1 MSRSKKLIVTALFLI
16 GACILLYP
24 AVSNKLAERHQ
35 AEMISRYEQTV
46 EELPKTDMKSEWEKA
61 VKYNESVTGMSVEDP
76 FILGSGS
83 VLPGNYKDVL
93 NVEEKEGVMGYI
105 EIPAIDVMLPIY
117 HGVSE
122 RVLRRGVGHMET
134 TALPIGGKGTHSVL
148 ASHRGLSTAKL
159 FTDLD
164 RMKEGD
170 LFYIHVLDHL
180 LTYEVDQI
188 SVIEPEDTD
197 ALRPIADKEYITLL
211 TCTPYGVNSHRL
223 LVRGEKIC
231 DEIVKE
237 SEEKE
242 SDTAKKE
249 RDITDMVCD
258 LCVGQKE
265 KSREEKS
272 KKEKKMKRVRKQR
285 KLFIFGL
292 ILLLIGCGI
301 LLYPHIL
308 QKFYKIKTESMFRQF
323 EETTE
328 NVRDANPEK
337 YARLY
342 EEMKNYNEE
351 LIKNNQENLAD
362 PYAYA
367 NPAIRLEEYGVEDGI
382 AGYIKIPVMD
392 LELPLYLGANEENM
406 SKGAAQLTETSMPI
420 GGNNTNMAVVAHR
433 GYSYAKMFREIE
445 KLKIGDEIF
454 ITNFWE
460 TMTYKVERIEVIS
473 PDEIDKIR
481 IQEGKD
487 MVTLVTCHP
496 YPHNYQRYLVYC
508 ERV

>member
-1 MSRSKKLIVTALFLI
+1 
-16 GACILLYP
+16 
-24 AVSNKLAERHQ
+24 
-35 AEMISRYEQTV
+35 
-46 EELPKTDMKSEWEKA
+46 
-61 VKYNESVTGMSVEDP
+61 
-76 FILGSGS
+76 
-83 VLPGNYKDVL
+83 
-93 NVEEKEGVMGYI
+93 
-105 EIPAIDVMLPIY
+105 
-117 HGVSE
+117 
-122 RVLRRGVGHMET
+122 
-134 TALPIGGKGTHSVL
+134 
-148 ASHRGLSTAKL
+148 
-159 FTDLD
+159 
-164 RMKEGD
+164 
-170 LFYIHVLDHL
+170 
-180 LTYEVDQI
+180 
-188 SVIEPEDTD
+188 
-197 ALRPIADKEYITLL
+197 
-211 TCTPYGVNSHRL
+211 
-223 LVRGEKIC
+223 
-231 DEIVKE
+231 
-237 SEEKE
+237 
-242 SDTAKKE
+242 
-249 RDITDMVCD
+249 
-258 LCVGQKE
+258 
-265 KSREEKS
+265 
-272 KKEKKMKRVRKQR
+272 MKRVRKQR

-308 QKFYKIKTESMFRQF
+308 QNFYKIKTESMFRQF

-392 LELPLYLGANEENM
+392 LELPLYLGANED
-406 SKGAAQLTETSMPI
+406 
-420 GGNNTNMAVVAHR
+420 TNMAVVAHR

>member
-1 MSRSKKLIVTALFLI
+1 MKK
-16 GACILLYP
+16 
-24 AVSNKLAERHQ
+24 KQ
-35 AEMISRYEQTV
+35 
-46 EELPKTDMKSEWEKA
+46 
-61 VKYNESVTGMSVEDP
+61 
-76 FILGSGS
+76 
-83 VLPGNYKDVL
+83 KD
-93 NVEEKEGVMGYI
+93 K
-105 EIPAIDVMLPIY
+105 
-117 HGVSE
+117 
-122 RVLRRGVGHMET
+122 
-134 TALPIGGKGTHSVL
+134 
-148 ASHRGLSTAKL
+148 
-159 FTDLD
+159 
-164 RMKEGD
+164 
-170 LFYIHVLDHL
+170 
-180 LTYEVDQI
+180 
-188 SVIEPEDTD
+188 
-197 ALRPIADKEYITLL
+197 
-211 TCTPYGVNSHRL
+211 
-223 LVRGEKIC
+223 
-231 DEIVKE
+231 
-237 SEEKE
+237 
-242 SDTAKKE
+242 
-249 RDITDMVCD
+249 
-258 LCVGQKE
+258 GQKE

-285 KLFIFGL
+285 KLFIFRSDSSFDWMR
-292 ILLLIGCGI
+292 I
-301 LLYPHIL
+301 LLYPGIFFRY
-308 QKFYKIKTESMFRQF
+308 FYKIKTESMFRQF

-367 NPAIRLEEYGVEDGI
+367 NPAIRLEEYGVENGI

>member
-1 MSRSKKLIVTALFLI
+1 
-16 GACILLYP
+16 
-24 AVSNKLAERHQ
+24 
-35 AEMISRYEQTV
+35 
-46 EELPKTDMKSEWEKA
+46 
-61 VKYNESVTGMSVEDP
+61 
-76 FILGSGS
+76 
-83 VLPGNYKDVL
+83 
-93 NVEEKEGVMGYI
+93 
-105 EIPAIDVMLPIY
+105 
-117 HGVSE
+117 
-122 RVLRRGVGHMET
+122 
-134 TALPIGGKGTHSVL
+134 
-148 ASHRGLSTAKL
+148 
-159 FTDLD
+159 
-164 RMKEGD
+164 
-170 LFYIHVLDHL
+170 
-180 LTYEVDQI
+180 
-188 SVIEPEDTD
+188 
-197 ALRPIADKEYITLL
+197 
-211 TCTPYGVNSHRL
+211 
-223 LVRGEKIC
+223 
-231 DEIVKE
+231 
-237 SEEKE
+237 
-242 SDTAKKE
+242 
-249 RDITDMVCD
+249 
-258 LCVGQKE
+258 
-265 KSREEKS
+265 
-272 KKEKKMKRVRKQR
+272 MKRVRKQR

-392 LELPLYLGANEENM
+392 LELPLYLGANEE
-406 SKGAAQLTETSMPI
+406 
-420 GGNNTNMAVVAHR
+420 TNMAVVAHR

>member
-223 LVRGEKIC
+223 LVRGEKI
-231 DEIVKE
+231 
-237 SEEKE
+237 
-242 SDTAKKE
+242 
-249 RDITDMVCD
+249 
-258 LCVGQKE
+258 
-265 KSREEKS
+265 
-272 KKEKKMKRVRKQR
+272 
-285 KLFIFGL
+285 
-292 ILLLIGCGI
+292 
-301 LLYPHIL
+301 
-308 QKFYKIKTESMFRQF
+308 
-323 EETTE
+323 
-328 NVRDANPEK
+328 
-337 YARLY
+337 
-342 EEMKNYNEE
+342 
-351 LIKNNQENLAD
+351 
-362 PYAYA
+362 
-367 NPAIRLEEYGVEDGI
+367 
-382 AGYIKIPVMD
+382 
-392 LELPLYLGANEENM
+392 
-406 SKGAAQLTETSMPI
+406 
-420 GGNNTNMAVVAHR
+420 
-433 GYSYAKMFREIE
+433 
-445 KLKIGDEIF
+445 
-454 ITNFWE
+454 
-460 TMTYKVERIEVIS
+460 
-473 PDEIDKIR
+473 
-481 IQEGKD
+481 
-487 MVTLVTCHP
+487 
-496 YPHNYQRYLVYC
+496 
-508 ERV
+508 

>member
-76 FILGSGS
+76 FILGSSS

-223 LVRGEKIC
+223 LVRGEK
-231 DEIVKE
+231 E
-237 SEEKE
+237 
-242 SDTAKKE
+242 
-249 RDITDMVCD
+249 
-258 LCVGQKE
+258 
-265 KSREEKS
+265 
-272 KKEKKMKRVRKQR
+272 
-285 KLFIFGL
+285 
-292 ILLLIGCGI
+292 
-301 LLYPHIL
+301 
-308 QKFYKIKTESMFRQF
+308 
-323 EETTE
+323 
-328 NVRDANPEK
+328 
-337 YARLY
+337 
-342 EEMKNYNEE
+342 
-351 LIKNNQENLAD
+351 
-362 PYAYA
+362 
-367 NPAIRLEEYGVEDGI
+367 
-382 AGYIKIPVMD
+382 
-392 LELPLYLGANEENM
+392 
-406 SKGAAQLTETSMPI
+406 
-420 GGNNTNMAVVAHR
+420 
-433 GYSYAKMFREIE
+433 
-445 KLKIGDEIF
+445 
-454 ITNFWE
+454 
-460 TMTYKVERIEVIS
+460 
-473 PDEIDKIR
+473 
-481 IQEGKD
+481 
-487 MVTLVTCHP
+487 
-496 YPHNYQRYLVYC
+496 
-508 ERV
+508 

>member
-249 RDITDMVCD
+249 RDITEMIAYGAAVFALVSLFVAAVAVC
-258 LCVGQKE
+258 V
-265 KSREEKS
+265 R
-272 KKEKKMKRVRKQR
+272 KMKKKRRTRGRKKKAGKRSLKRR
-285 KLFIFGL
+285 KG
-292 ILLLIGCGI
+292 
-301 LLYPHIL
+301 
-308 QKFYKIKTESMFRQF
+308 
-323 EETTE
+323 
-328 NVRDANPEK
+328 
-337 YARLY
+337 
-342 EEMKNYNEE
+342 
-351 LIKNNQENLAD
+351 
-362 PYAYA
+362 
-367 NPAIRLEEYGVEDGI
+367 
-382 AGYIKIPVMD
+382 
-392 LELPLYLGANEENM
+392 
-406 SKGAAQLTETSMPI
+406 
-420 GGNNTNMAVVAHR
+420 
-433 GYSYAKMFREIE
+433 
-445 KLKIGDEIF
+445 
-454 ITNFWE
+454 
-460 TMTYKVERIEVIS
+460 
-473 PDEIDKIR
+473 
-481 IQEGKD
+481 
-487 MVTLVTCHP
+487 
-496 YPHNYQRYLVYC
+496 
-508 ERV
+508 

>member
-231 DEIVKE
+231 DGNR
-237 SEEKE
+237 EEKRRE
-242 SDTAKKE
+242 RVGYGEKRAGYNGDDRIWRSGICPRQFIRCCSGGVCKE
-249 RDITDMVCD
+249 NEEKTKDK
-258 LCVGQKE
+258 GQKE

-308 QKFYKIKTESMFRQF
+308 QIFYKIKTESMFRQF

-367 NPAIRLEEYGVEDGI
+367 NPAIRLEEYGVENGI

-445 KLKIGDEIF
+445 
-454 ITNFWE
+454 N
-460 TMTYKVERIEVIS
+460 
-473 PDEIDKIR
+473 
-481 IQEGKD
+481 
-487 MVTLVTCHP
+487 
-496 YPHNYQRYLVYC
+496 
-508 ERV
+508 

>member
-1 MSRSKKLIVTALFLI
+1 
-16 GACILLYP
+16 
-24 AVSNKLAERHQ
+24 
-35 AEMISRYEQTV
+35 MISRYEQTV

-249 RDITDMVCD
+249 RDITEMIAYGAAVFALVSLFVAAVAVC
-258 LCVGQKE
+258 VRKM
-265 KSREEKS
+265 
-272 KKEKKMKRVRKQR
+272 EKKRRTRGRKKKAGKRSLKRRKR
-285 KLFIFGL
+285 
-292 ILLLIGCGI
+292 
-301 LLYPHIL
+301 
-308 QKFYKIKTESMFRQF
+308 
-323 EETTE
+323 
-328 NVRDANPEK
+328 
-337 YARLY
+337 
-342 EEMKNYNEE
+342 
-351 LIKNNQENLAD
+351 
-362 PYAYA
+362 
-367 NPAIRLEEYGVEDGI
+367 
-382 AGYIKIPVMD
+382 
-392 LELPLYLGANEENM
+392 
-406 SKGAAQLTETSMPI
+406 
-420 GGNNTNMAVVAHR
+420 
-433 GYSYAKMFREIE
+433 
-445 KLKIGDEIF
+445 
-454 ITNFWE
+454 
-460 TMTYKVERIEVIS
+460 
-473 PDEIDKIR
+473 
-481 IQEGKD
+481 
-487 MVTLVTCHP
+487 
-496 YPHNYQRYLVYC
+496 
-508 ERV
+508 

>member
-1 MSRSKKLIVTALFLI
+1 MAQRYLPSSVYS
-16 GACILLYP
+16 LLC
-24 AVSNKLAERHQ
+24 
-35 AEMISRYEQTV
+35 
-46 EELPKTDMKSEWEKA
+46 
-61 VKYNESVTGMSVEDP
+61 
-76 FILGSGS
+76 SGG
-83 VLPGNYKDVL
+83 VCKEN
-93 NVEEKEGVMGYI
+93 EEK
-105 EIPAIDVMLPIY
+105 
-117 HGVSE
+117 
-122 RVLRRGVGHMET
+122 T
-134 TALPIGGKGTHSVL
+134 K
-148 ASHRGLSTAKL
+148 
-159 FTDLD
+159 
-164 RMKEGD
+164 
-170 LFYIHVLDHL
+170 
-180 LTYEVDQI
+180 
-188 SVIEPEDTD
+188 
-197 ALRPIADKEYITLL
+197 DK
-211 TCTPYGVNSHRL
+211 
-223 LVRGEKIC
+223 
-231 DEIVKE
+231 
-237 SEEKE
+237 
-242 SDTAKKE
+242 
-249 RDITDMVCD
+249 
-258 LCVGQKE
+258 GQKE

-308 QKFYKIKTESMFRQF
+308 QIFYKIKTESMFRQF

-367 NPAIRLEEYGVEDGI
+367 NPAIRLEEYGVENGI

-406 SKGAAQLTETSMPI
+406 SKGALSLRKRRCRSVGIIRIWRLSHI
-420 GGNNTNMAVVAHR
+420 G

>member
-1 MSRSKKLIVTALFLI
+1 
-16 GACILLYP
+16 
-24 AVSNKLAERHQ
+24 
-35 AEMISRYEQTV
+35 
-46 EELPKTDMKSEWEKA
+46 
-61 VKYNESVTGMSVEDP
+61 
-76 FILGSGS
+76 
-83 VLPGNYKDVL
+83 
-93 NVEEKEGVMGYI
+93 
-105 EIPAIDVMLPIY
+105 
-117 HGVSE
+117 
-122 RVLRRGVGHMET
+122 
-134 TALPIGGKGTHSVL
+134 
-148 ASHRGLSTAKL
+148 
-159 FTDLD
+159 
-164 RMKEGD
+164 
-170 LFYIHVLDHL
+170 
-180 LTYEVDQI
+180 
-188 SVIEPEDTD
+188 
-197 ALRPIADKEYITLL
+197 
-211 TCTPYGVNSHRL
+211 
-223 LVRGEKIC
+223 
-231 DEIVKE
+231 
-237 SEEKE
+237 
-242 SDTAKKE
+242 
-249 RDITDMVCD
+249 
-258 LCVGQKE
+258 
-265 KSREEKS
+265 
-272 KKEKKMKRVRKQR
+272 MKRVRKQR

-445 KLKIGDEIF
+445 KLKIDKTFRFHPMCTVFQSEIHFCNPLIFLFLHQGD
-454 ITNFWE
+454 
-460 TMTYKVERIEVIS
+460 RI
-473 PDEIDKIR
+473 
-481 IQEGKD
+481 
-487 MVTLVTCHP
+487 
-496 YPHNYQRYLVYC
+496 HNYIRSDPGARL
-508 ERV
+508 

>member
-1 MSRSKKLIVTALFLI
+1 
-16 GACILLYP
+16 
-24 AVSNKLAERHQ
+24 
-35 AEMISRYEQTV
+35 
-46 EELPKTDMKSEWEKA
+46 
-61 VKYNESVTGMSVEDP
+61 
-76 FILGSGS
+76 
-83 VLPGNYKDVL
+83 
-93 NVEEKEGVMGYI
+93 
-105 EIPAIDVMLPIY
+105 
-117 HGVSE
+117 
-122 RVLRRGVGHMET
+122 
-134 TALPIGGKGTHSVL
+134 
-148 ASHRGLSTAKL
+148 
-159 FTDLD
+159 
-164 RMKEGD
+164 
-170 LFYIHVLDHL
+170 
-180 LTYEVDQI
+180 
-188 SVIEPEDTD
+188 
-197 ALRPIADKEYITLL
+197 
-211 TCTPYGVNSHRL
+211 
-223 LVRGEKIC
+223 
-231 DEIVKE
+231 
-237 SEEKE
+237 
-242 SDTAKKE
+242 
-249 RDITDMVCD
+249 
-258 LCVGQKE
+258 
-265 KSREEKS
+265 
-272 KKEKKMKRVRKQR
+272 
-285 KLFIFGL
+285 
-292 ILLLIGCGI
+292 
-301 LLYPHIL
+301 
-308 QKFYKIKTESMFRQF
+308 MFRQF

-367 NPAIRLEEYGVEDGI
+367 NPAIRLEEYGVENGI

-487 MVTLVTCHP
+487 MVTLVTCNP